1 MANLHKNVASAFLTF
16 LLSDELSVYTA
27 HCEEVKKE
35 SEEICYFCLLEKIS
49 FFFTLCCLGSYLL
62 ISFKCLSLY
71 FFNFL

>member
-1 MANLHKNVASAFLTF
+1 MANLHKNGASAFLTF

-49 FFFTLCCLGSYLL
+49 FFFHTM
-62 ISFKCLSLY
+62 LSG
-71 FFNFL
+71 FLPLEIF